1 MAEGAEGYYS
11 RDVESIAGITKLE
24 GCATRLKSSLPMT
37 KSLKSML
44 PDATSVLALEPEE
57 LGGVLLEHFNSMT
70 PQEQFQLNRHNFL
83 MSGEVIGYGRDPQ
96 DRLPCVFAEAWAWL
110 ERECLIALKPNA
122 AGSYGYFITRR
133 GQKLIDRNA
142 HEAYR
147 RAGMLP
153 RSLLH
158 PLIDSRVYA
167 SFLRGAYDTAVFEAL
182 REVKVAVREAAG
194 FGPEKYG
201 ESMMREAFNP
211 ANGPLTDRTS
221 LKSEQEAMA
230 NLFAG
235 AIGLYKNSSSH
246 RTGTV
251 RDPVIAVEV
260 IVLANH
266 LLRLVEE
273 RRQAI
278 STTPAAR

>member
-1 MAEGAEGYYS
+1 M
-11 RDVESIAGITKLE
+11 I
-24 GCATRLKSSLPMT
+24 

-44 PDATSVLALEPEE
+44 SDAGSVLALEPEE

-70 PQEQFQLNRHNFL
+70 VQEQFQLNRHNFL
-83 MSGEVIGYGRDPQ
+83 MGPEVLSYGRDAQ
-96 DRLPCVFAEAWAWL
+96 DGLERAFAEAWAWL

-122 AGSYGYFITRR
+122 AGSSGYFITRR

-142 HEAYR
+142 YEAYR
-147 RAGMLP
+147 RASILP
-153 RSLLH
+153 RTLLH
-158 PLIDSRVYA
+158 PRIESRVYP

-182 REVKVAVREAAG
+182 REVEVAVREAAG
-194 FGPEKYG
+194 LGPDRYG
-201 ESMMREAFNP
+201 EPLMRDAFNP
-211 ANGPLTDRTS
+211 ANGS
-221 LKSEQEAMA
+221 LADKASLRSEQEAMA

-246 RTGTV
+246 RTGTIS
-251 RDPVIAVEV
+251 DPVIAVEV

-273 RRQAI
+273 RKRAAI
-278 STTPAAR
+278 EQSTRV

>member
-1 MAEGAEGYYS
+1 
-11 RDVESIAGITKLE
+11 
-24 GCATRLKSSLPMT
+24 MT
-37 KSLKSML
+37 KSFVSML
-44 PDATSVLALEPEE
+44 PDAASVLALEPEE

-70 PQEQFQLNRHNFL
+70 AQEQFQLNRHNFL
-83 MSGEVIGYGRDPQ
+83 TSQEILGYGRDPQ
-96 DRLPCVFAEAWAWL
+96 DRLACAFAEAWAWL
-110 ERECLIALKPNA
+110 QRECLIALKPNA
-122 AGSYGYFITRR
+122 GGSYGYFITRR

-142 HEAYR
+142 CEAYR
-147 RAGMLP
+147 RASMLP

-158 PLIDSRVYA
+158 PRIESRVYP

-182 REVKVAVREAAG
+182 REVEVAVREAAG

-201 ESMMREAFNP
+201 GNMMREAFNP
-211 ANGPLTDRTS
+211 TNGPLADRTS

-251 RDPVIAVEV
+251 QDPAIAVEV
-260 IVLANH
+260 VVLANH

-273 RRQAI
+273 RKQVVNKAP
-278 STTPAAR
+278 TVG

>member
-1 MAEGAEGYYS
+1 
-11 RDVESIAGITKLE
+11 
-24 GCATRLKSSLPMT
+24 MT
-37 KSLKSML
+37 KSLGSML
-44 PDATSVLALEPEE
+44 PDAASVLALEPEE
-57 LGGVLLEHFNSMT
+57 LAGVLLEHFNSMT
-70 PQEQFQLNRHNFL
+70 AHEQFQLNRHNFL
-83 MSGEVIGYGRDPQ
+83 AVGSEILGYGREAHDGLE
-96 DRLPCVFAEAWAWL
+96 RAFAEAWAWL

-133 GQKLIDRNA
+133 GQKLIDRDA
-142 HEAYR
+142 YEAYR
-147 RAGMLP
+147 RATMLP

-158 PLIDSRVYA
+158 PRIESRVYP

-182 REVKVAVREAAG
+182 REVEVAAREAAG
-194 FGPEKYG
+194 FGPERYG
-201 ESMMREAFNP
+201 EGLMRDAFNP
-211 ANGPLTDRTS
+211 ANGPLADRAS

-251 RDPVIAVEV
+251 SDPAIAVEV

-266 LLRLVEE
+266 LLRLAEE
-273 RRQAI
+273 RKRAI
-278 STTPAAR
+278 GKASGIA

>member
-1 MAEGAEGYYS
+1 
-11 RDVESIAGITKLE
+11 
-24 GCATRLKSSLPMT
+24 MT
-37 KSLKSML
+37 KSLKLML
-44 PDATSVLALEPEE
+44 PDAASVLALEPEE

-70 PQEQFQLNRHNFL
+70 VQEQFQLNRHNFL
-83 MSGEVIGYGRDPQ
+83 MSPEVLGYGRDPQ
-96 DRLPCVFAEAWAWL
+96 DRLAYVFAEAWAWL

-122 AGSYGYFITRR
+122 GGSHGYFITRR
-133 GQKLIDRNA
+133 GQKLIDRDA
-142 HEAYR
+142 YEAYR
-147 RAGMLP
+147 RASMLP

-158 PLIDSRVYA
+158 PRIDSRVYP

-182 REVKVAVREAAG
+182 REVEVAVREAAA

-201 ESMMREAFNP
+201 NNLMREAFNP
-211 ANGPLTDRTS
+211 ANGPLVDGTS
-221 LKSEQEAMA
+221 LKSEQEAIA

-251 RDPVIAVEV
+251 QDPAIAVEV

-273 RRQAI
+273 RKQVVNRRE
-278 STTPAAR
+278 SPLSE

>member
-1 MAEGAEGYYS
+1 
-11 RDVESIAGITKLE
+11 
-24 GCATRLKSSLPMT
+24 
-37 KSLKSML
+37 ML
-44 PDATSVLALEPEE
+44 PNAASVLALETEE
-57 LGGVLLEHFNSMT
+57 LAGVLLEYFNSMT
-70 PQEQFQLNRHNFL
+70 AHEQFQLNRHNFL
-83 MSGEVIGYGRDPQ
+83 MSQEVFAYGRDSN
-96 DRLPCVFAEAWAWL
+96 DTLSRVFAEAWAWL

-122 AGSYGYFITRR
+122 GGSYSYFITRR

-142 HEAYR
+142 YEAYR
-147 RAGMLP
+147 RATLLP

-158 PLIDSRVYA
+158 PRIESRVYP

-182 REVKVAVREAAG
+182 REVEVAVRDAAG

-201 ESMMREAFNP
+201 EPMMRDAFKP
-211 ANGPLTDRTS
+211 ANGPLIDKTG

-246 RTGTV
+246 RTETV
-251 RDPVIAVEV
+251 RDPAVAVEV

-273 RRQAI
+273 RKAAVASG
-278 STTPAAR
+278 ST

>member
-1 MAEGAEGYYS
+1 MA
-11 RDVESIAGITKLE
+11 
-24 GCATRLKSSLPMT
+24 

-44 PDATSVLALEPEE
+44 HDASSVLALEPEE

-70 PQEQFQLNRHNFL
+70 TQEQFQLNRHNFL
-83 MSGEVIGYGRDPQ
+83 MSQEVRGYGPDPQ
-96 DRLPCVFAEAWAWL
+96 DSLACVFAEAWAWL
-110 ERECLIALKPNA
+110 ERECLITLKPNA
-122 AGSYGYFITRR
+122 GGSYGYFITRR

-142 HEAYR
+142 CEAYR
-147 RAGMLP
+147 RASMLP

-158 PLIDSRVYA
+158 PRIESRVYP

-182 REVKVAVREAAG
+182 REVEVAVREAAG

-211 ANGPLTDRTS
+211 TNGPLADRAA
-221 LKSEQEAMA
+221 LKSEQEALA

-235 AIGLYKNSSSH
+235 AIGIYKNSSSH

-251 RDPVIAVEV
+251 QDPAIAVEV
-260 IVLANH
+260 IVVANH

-273 RRQAI
+273 RKQVI
-278 STTPAAR
+278 NKPPAFS